1 MLILHGGIVD
11 RFKKYTL
18 KNNFIYLFLTVGSSL
33 LLGLFSSWGGAG
45 ATQVVVRGLLL
56 LWSMGPVACRI
67 Q

>member
-45 ATQVVVRGLLL
+45 ATLVVVRGLLL
-56 LWSMGPVACRI
+56 L
-67 Q
+67 